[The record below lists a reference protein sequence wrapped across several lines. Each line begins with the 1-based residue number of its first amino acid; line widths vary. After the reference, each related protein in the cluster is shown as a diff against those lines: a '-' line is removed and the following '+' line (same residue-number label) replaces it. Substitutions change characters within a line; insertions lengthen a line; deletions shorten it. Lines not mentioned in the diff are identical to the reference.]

1 MWYTLCLLNEFL
13 ILDETIVITPNQTDG
28 LQIWKYSV

>member
-1 MWYTLCLLNEFL
+1 MWYTLRLLDEFL
-13 ILDETIVITPNQTDG
+13 ILDETIVITPNQTYG

>member
-1 MWYTLCLLNEFL
+1 MWYTLRFFDEFI

-28 LQIWKYSV
+28 LQIWKYSM